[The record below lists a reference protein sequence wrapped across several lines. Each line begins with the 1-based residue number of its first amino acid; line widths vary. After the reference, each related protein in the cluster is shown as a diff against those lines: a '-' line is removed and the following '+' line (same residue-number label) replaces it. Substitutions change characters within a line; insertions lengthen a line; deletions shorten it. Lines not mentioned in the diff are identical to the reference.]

1 MNTHWKM
8 RYHSGRGVQVDQ
20 VEASDLAEAEAIGR
34 AWCESV
40 HSMDHYRFIR
50 IDGPVVVAGP
60 ELLSHHIAR
69 DVYDS
74 ASDAGDREA
83 EGSPAAER
91 PAEGRGPVRPRTGP
105 RATA

>member
-1 MNTHWKM
+1 MNMLWKL
-8 RYHSGRGVQVDQ
+8 RYHSGKGVQVDH
-20 VEASDLAEAEAIGR
+20 VEAGDRAEAEAIGR
-34 AWCESV
+34 AWCEVV
-40 HSMDHYRFIR
+40 HSMDHFRFIC

-74 ASDAGDREA
+74 GSDAGDREA
-83 EGSPAAER
+83 EVSPALR
-91 PAEGRGPVRPRTGP
+91 PPDDVRGPVRPRTGP